1 MKSQDGVTQIISIVD
16 TPGYDPNSAES
27 MQKWFETVKGELE
40 RRVDY
45 SIIHRWK
52 KRGKASANLLFLG
65 ESTRDLEEKI
75 HAAIVMLGSENS
87 PREGEYFAKLA
98 KYVGLIPVLAKGD
111 QLDPVGVKLSK
122 EGIMRMARHSSFEW
136 LDIRQV
142 NKYKNIDS

>member
-1 MKSQDGVTQIISIVD
+1 MEEERKGVSQS
-16 TPGYDPNSAES
+16 
-27 MQKWFETVKGELE
+27 TV
-40 RRVDY
+40 
-45 SIIHRWK
+45 S
-52 KRGKASANLLFLG
+52 G